1 MTGSAV
7 DGRPRVRSTWSVV
20 RTAVLVAATALA
32 LFASGCGSSPTAP
45 TSVAAPT
52 APSEAAEPAQG
63 GCPLSAED
71 LSSAT
76 GMTWTLRATQPDHEL
91 ETLPGVKA
99 DVCVL
104 TTDDRPQPGGDP
116 LGMRV
121 DTAKGA
127 HAERVRTEFTA
138 SCGRNGGT
146 LTDSS
151 AASGARRCENE
162 TFLPD
167 ALLGD
172 GDRAVEIYYV
182 SADKATAKELEGS
195 FDQVLAAVRA

>member
-1 MTGSAV
+1 
-7 DGRPRVRSTWSVV
+7 V
-20 RTAVLVAATALA
+20 RTAVLVAAAALA
-32 LFASGCGSSPTAP
+32 LCVSGCGSTPATGTSAATPPAATAP
-45 TSVAAPT
+45 AAAP
-52 APSEAAEPAQG
+52 AEG

-76 GMTWTLRATQPDHEL
+76 GMTWTLRAEQPDHEL

-116 LGMRV
+116 LVMRV
-121 DTAKGA
+121 DTAKGDN
-127 HAERVRTEFTA
+127 AEKVRTGFAA
-138 SCGRNGGT
+138 SCSRNGGR

-151 AASGARRCENE
+151 AAPGARRCENE

-167 ALLGD
+167 ALLGA
-172 GDRAVEIYYV
+172 GDRAVEVYYV

-195 FDQVLAAVRA
+195 FDKVLAVVRA

>member
-1 MTGSAV
+1 
-7 DGRPRVRSTWSVV
+7 V

-32 LFASGCGSSPTAP
+32 LSASGCGASPTAA
-45 TSVAAPT
+45 TSAAAPPPAPT
-52 APSEAAEPAQG
+52 APSAAEPAPG
-63 GCPLSAED
+63 GCPLSADD

-116 LGMRV
+116 LVMRV

-127 HAERVRTEFTA
+127 DAEKVRTEFTA
-138 SCGRNGGT
+138 SCSRNGGT

-172 GDRAVEIYYV
+172 GDRAVEVYYV

-195 FDQVLAAVRA
+195 FDRVLAAVQA